1 MTRFGKFLWVL
12 GAAIA
17 ASGISGAAAELRH
30 TTEYSITLSGLPIAR
45 ASFSTTMDQR
55 RYVISGNIRSAGIA
69 DIITSISA
77 ETSVRGT
84 MQNDR
89 MQAQQYLLSYTKG
102 KRNRLYE
109 VNFSNGNVTSTST
122 KPEPRRPR
130 NWVPVTQRDLRK
142 VLDPISG
149 VIFPGDARVCPAT
162 LPIFDGET
170 RMDLVLAPKGVKPY
184 SAGTFKTDAVVCSV
198 RFVPKSGFRKGRKDI
213 NYLSRLDTMEI
224 WFAKADKVN
233 VYAPVYV
240 RIPTSFGP
248 VAISAVSFGN
258 QDRAGSSGR

>member
-1 MTRFGKFLWVL
+1 MCLVL

-17 ASGISGAAAELRH
+17 ISGASGAAAEVRH
-30 TTEYSITLSGLPIAR
+30 RTEYSITLSGLPIAR
-45 ASFSTTMDQR
+45 ASFSTTMDR
-55 RYVISGNIRSAGIA
+55 TRYVISGNIRSAGIV

-89 MQAQQYLLSYTKG
+89 LQAQQYVLSYTKG
-102 KRNRLYE
+102 KRNRLYT
-109 VNFSNGNVTSTST
+109 VNFRNGNVTSTST

-149 VIFPGDARVCPAT
+149 IIIPGNSKVCPKT

-170 RMDLVLAPKGVKPY
+170 RMDLVLAPKGAKSY
-184 SAGTFKTDAVVCSV
+184 TAGKFRTDAIVCSV

-213 NYLSRLDTMEI
+213 AYLSRLNSMEI
-224 WFAKADKVN
+224 WFAKAENVN

-240 RIPTSFGP
+240 RIPTDYGP
-248 VAISAVSFGN
+248 VAISAVKFGN
-258 QDRAGSSGR
+258 